1 MKTLLIITLLL
12 LNQVS
17 LKYEKK
23 SEYDYS
29 SYNSVSKDTDVS
41 EKTTESTSSDQS
53 AVYITSSINLTNAK
67 IHKNSGDAS
76 KIEDSEF
83 YGVNAALLVQDGT
96 LTMSGGEIITKAQGA
111 NAVVATN
118 DGKVTI
124 TGTTITSTGT
134 RSARGLHSTYGGN
147 IEASKVTISSEGGSC
162 ATLATDRG
170 EGTVK
175 CTECKLTTKG
185 TGSPLIYST
194 GSITVENTQGTA
206 SGAQSVVVEGK
217 NSATIKDNSNLNCTA
232 TPNRKDIDQCGVML
246 YQSMSGDA
254 ESGTSSFTCESSTIE
269 ILQSSDY
276 YTTAPLFFITNTKS
290 AIQLKN
296 CNFILGSNIFMS
308 IKGTSELGKSGSN
321 GGEVTLT
328 ITNENIKG
336 NFVIDNI
343 STLTLNIVNSTIE
356 GAINTDNTAKSVII
370 TIDKDSEITLTGNS
384 FCTKIT
390 NALSDGSNLKNG
402 SYSWTISDQGG
413 NNNSAN
419 GIGNANFII
428 LSLLF
433 GILLF

>member
-1 MKTLLIITLLL
+1 MKALLIITLLL

-17 LKYEKK
+17 LKFEKK
-23 SEYDYS
+23 SDYDYS
-29 SYNSVSKDTDVS
+29 SYNSVSIDTDVS
-41 EKTTESTSSDQS
+41 GQTTESTQADQS

-76 KIEDSEF
+76 KIENSEF
-83 YGVNAALLVQDGT
+83 YGVNAALLVQGGT
-96 LTMSGGEIITKAQGA
+96 LTMSGGEIITKAQGG

-147 IEASKVTISSEGGSC
+147 IEASKMTISTEGGSC

-175 CTECKLTTKG
+175 CTECNLTTKG

-217 NSATIKDNSNLNCTA
+217 NSATIKNNSNVKCTA

-296 CNFILGSNIFMS
+296 CNFILGSNIFIS
-308 IKGTSELGKSGSN
+308 IKGTSEWGKSGSN

-419 GIGNANFII
+419 GIAKANFII
-428 LSLLF
+428 FSLLL

>member
-17 LKYEKK
+17 LKFEKK
-23 SEYDYS
+23 SDYDYS

-41 EKTTESTSSDQS
+41 GLTTESTQADQS
-53 AVYITSSINLTNAK
+53 AVYITSTINLKDAK

-83 YGVNAALLVQDGT
+83 YGVNAALLVQGGT

-147 IEASKVTISSEGGSC
+147 IEASKVTISTEGGSC

-175 CTECKLTTKG
+175 CTECNLTTKG

-217 NSATIKDNSNLNCTA
+217 NSATIKDNSNLKCTA

-308 IKGTSELGKSGSN
+308 IKGTSEWGKSGSN

-343 STLTLNIVNSTIE
+343 STLTINIVNSTIE

-413 NNNSAN
+413 NSNSAN
-419 GIGNANFII
+419 GIAKANFII
-428 LSLLF
+428 LSLLL